1 MQPSRA
7 QFGRYAQCC
16 RRFGE
21 PESGE
26 EQVCGQRGPETRSEL
41 TPGSAVLTDD
51 VVADVPV
58 SDDRA
63 RVNEDM
69 SARPATAA
77 TPQPSL
83 SLAKQSRRSKTPEC
97 LLAGRE
103 LGASKRGTRS
113 RPLRRIASDATAHR
127 PETAVNADSAWL
139 LASRDLRRQQV
150 GAGRTALGAT
160 RATQAGP
167 TDDCWVAKPEA
178 PCGAAGSDRDD
189 RFVAQALASR
199 RSPGGRNRS
208 SGAALADVRLWA
220 KAVVWRLA
228 VFASCPRSE
237 PVVSKRSGISPDLR
251 QRLLE
256 RAVSANAKRCP
267 LVPIRAGAAV
277 SSART
282 RKLLRFHN
290 SAQTRRR
297 LLSLA
302 PGNATVSRAS
312 NGSSQAAGSSPNAT
326 AGVVLSP
333 R

>member
-1 MQPSRA
+1 LGPRSARSGSRHRSSTPSTTTNSSAGLFWPGWPASATQPTELKTPGAFATEPGA

-26 EQVCGQRGPETRSEL
+26 EQVWGQRGPETRSEL
-41 TPGSAVLTDD
+41 TPGPASQAMTLS
-51 VVADVPV
+51 PV

-63 RVNEDM
+63 GVDEDM

-83 SLAKQSRRSKTPEC
+83 SLAKSRRSKTPEC

-189 RFVAQALASR
+189 RFVANAI
-199 RSPGGRNRS
+199 
-208 SGAALADVRLWA
+208 V
-220 KAVVWRLA
+220 
-228 VFASCPRSE
+228 
-237 PVVSKRSGISPDLR
+237 RSG
-251 QRLLE
+251 
-256 RAVSANAKRCP
+256 
-267 LVPIRAGAAV
+267 
-277 SSART
+277 
-282 RKLLRFHN
+282 
-290 SAQTRRR
+290 
-297 LLSLA
+297 
-302 PGNATVSRAS
+302 
-312 NGSSQAAGSSPNAT
+312 
-326 AGVVLSP
+326 GVA
-333 R
+333 